1 MASIVNEEM
10 HTVEDEQRKKKSFQ
24 AVNLGL
30 AANIF
35 LAILKTTIGILG
47 QSPALM
53 ADGVNSTSDVVYY
66 LVVAVFIRYA
76 QKPADSEH
84 PYGHNQFETIAALTV
99 GAFVITTAIGIFWDS
114 INAIYS
120 QITGRV
126 VSHGA
131 GAIAFWVALLT
142 IGLKIGLFVFTNRLA
157 KQSKNNAIMALAY
170 DHRNDIFS
178 ATAAL
183 IGITL
188 GRMGYTW
195 VDPLAGALVALVIL
209 RTGIQI
215 LREAAFELMDTIP
228 GEELQEQV
236 EATLGNI
243 AGIQEIE
250 NIHAHRFG
258 PYLTMN
264 LTLAVDGSISVTEGD
279 RIATLAEK
287 KLKAAIDFLQVVHIH
302 YHPARVDL
310 I

>member
-1 MASIVNEEM
+1 MSTIINEDMHVNENQER
-10 HTVEDEQRKKKSFQ
+10 QKKSIQ
-24 AVNLGL
+24 AINLGL
-30 AANIF
+30 VANIF
-35 LAILKTTIGILG
+35 LAILKSTIGIIG
-47 QSPALM
+47 QSPALL
-53 ADGVNSTSDVVYY
+53 ADGINSTSDVVYY

-84 PYGHNQFETIAALTV
+84 PFGHSQFETIAALTV

-114 INAIYS
+114 INAIYNQLTGVVIS
-120 QITGRV
+120 Q
-126 VSHGA
+126 GA
-131 GAIAFWVALLT
+131 GVIALWVALLT
-142 IGLKIGLFVFTNRLA
+142 IGVKIGLFAFTNRLS
-157 KQSKNNAIMALAY
+157 KQYNNTALMALAY

-195 VDPLAGALVALVIL
+195 IDPLAGALVALVIL

-215 LREAAFELMDTIP
+215 LRESASELMDAVP
-228 GEELQEQV
+228 GDELQEQV
-236 EATLGNI
+236 ESTLCNI
-243 AGIQEIE
+243 AGIHEIE

-264 LTLAVDGSISVTEGD
+264 LTLAVDGAISVTEGD
-279 RIATLAEK
+279 HIATIAEK

-302 YHPARVDL
+302 YHPARA
-310 I
+310 

>member
-1 MASIVNEEM
+1 MSTIINEDMHVNENQER
-10 HTVEDEQRKKKSFQ
+10 QKKSIQ
-24 AVNLGL
+24 AINLGL
-30 AANIF
+30 VANII
-35 LAILKTTIGILG
+35 LAILKSTIGIVG
-47 QSPALM
+47 QSPALL
-53 ADGVNSTSDVVYY
+53 ADGINSTSDVVYY

-84 PYGHNQFETIAALTV
+84 PFGHSQFETIAALTV

-114 INAIYS
+114 INAIYNQLTGVVIS
-120 QITGRV
+120 Q
-126 VSHGA
+126 GA
-131 GAIAFWVALLT
+131 GVIALWVALLT
-142 IGLKIGLFVFTNRLA
+142 IGVKIGLFAFTNRLS
-157 KQSKNNAIMALAY
+157 KQYNNTALMALAY

-195 VDPLAGALVALVIL
+195 IDPLAGALVALVIF

-215 LREAAFELMDTIP
+215 LRESASELMDAVP
-228 GEELQEQV
+228 GDELQEQV
-236 EATLGNI
+236 ESTLCNI
-243 AGIQEIE
+243 AGIHEIE

-264 LTLAVDGSISVTEGD
+264 LTLAVDGGISVTEGD
-279 RIATLAEK
+279 HIATLAEK

-302 YHPARVDL
+302 YHPARA
-310 I
+310 